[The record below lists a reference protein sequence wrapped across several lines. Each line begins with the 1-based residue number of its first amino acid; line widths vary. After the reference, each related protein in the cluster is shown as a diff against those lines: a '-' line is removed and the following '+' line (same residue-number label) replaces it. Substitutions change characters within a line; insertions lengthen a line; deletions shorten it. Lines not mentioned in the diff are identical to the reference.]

1 MATYTVS
8 QGSINNGSRDVV
20 INSGELPQNINVGD
34 FLCIGQFAPMEINR
48 VYFNE
53 YNSHLLALWKKK
65 KKMRIRL
72 SVENVDSLWTFIQE

>member
-34 FLCIGQFAPMEINR
+34 FC
-48 VYFNE
+48 V
-53 YNSHLLALWKKK
+53 LANLRQWK
-65 KKMRIRL
+65 
-72 SVENVDSLWTFIQE
+72 